1 MKMRVVLA
9 IFVMMVSLSPLGQSL
24 PDDQSPKSVE
34 NWFKK
39 FPHNAQPKLTKLHF
53 YLYNIV
59 SKNPP
64 NSAPVAQ
71 ASTTPST
78 PVTSF
83 GLVNVLDGPLREKP
97 GSEII
102 GYSQGLFTFAS
113 QENRATLMTLN
124 FVFTAGPFKG
134 STLSVLGH
142 NLVTAKYR
150 EFPIIG
156 GSGDFRLAQGIGT
169 ASSYFVN
176 ATSGD
181 DILEMSF
188 VFYRYPLAGDSELV
202 AEE

>member
-1 MKMRVVLA
+1 MAFM
-9 IFVMMVSLSPLGQSL
+9 PLGQSL
-24 PDDQSPKSVE
+24 PDDQSPESVE
-34 NWFKK
+34 KWFKK
-39 FPHNAQPKLTKLHF
+39 FPHAKPKLTKLHF

-59 SKNPP
+59 SKSPP

-97 GSEII
+97 GAEII

-124 FVFTAGPFKG
+124 FVFTAGPFNG

-156 GSGDFRLAQGIGT
+156 GSGDFRMAQGIGT

-188 VFYRYPLAGDSELV
+188 VFYRYPLPKTDSEYV